1 MLAFDF
7 SRLYS
12 GFKIHTL
19 MNKNVYE
26 SYTLLELIL
35 CWIFM
40 EGMCRVMLTSG
51 LAYKNIITSALLK
64 TTIWMVKCST

>member
-26 SYTLLELIL
+26 SYTSVGAYFMLDFYGGNVQGDANF
-35 CWIFM
+35 WI
-40 EGMCRVMLTSG
+40 G
-51 LAYKNIITSALLK
+51 L
-64 TTIWMVKCST
+64 